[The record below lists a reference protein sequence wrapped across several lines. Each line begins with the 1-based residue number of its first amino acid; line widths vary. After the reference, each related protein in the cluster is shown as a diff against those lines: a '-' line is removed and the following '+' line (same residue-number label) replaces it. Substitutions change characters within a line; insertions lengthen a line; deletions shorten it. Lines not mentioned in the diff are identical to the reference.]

1 MSDSRT
7 QYIARK
13 LADQISSVLLGKS
26 EQVNIAIAAFLAGG
40 HCLVEDKPG
49 VGKTVMAR
57 AFARA
62 VSGSFRR
69 IQFTSDLLP
78 SDILG
83 VQVYDSASGEFVF
96 HKGPVFANIVL
107 ADEINRTNPRT
118 QSALLEAM
126 TEGAVTVENQSFQL
140 PSPFFLIATQNP
152 IELHGAYPLP
162 ESELDRFL
170 VRIQLGYPEPS
181 IEQDIIGQGGLSDK
195 VDALVN
201 PVVSP
206 KEIITAR
213 AEIPAVKIADSLL
226 KYVVD
231 LGTALRTHP
240 QLDFGV
246 STRGL
251 IGLVKLSRVNAL
263 INGRDF
269 CTPDDIRKFVSP
281 VLVHRLRKR
290 GGIGQGPNS
299 GQELSAL
306 LDDVLA
312 RVPVPA

>member
-1 MSDSRT
+1 MTDSRT
-7 QYIARK
+7 QAIAHK
-13 LADQISSVLLGKS
+13 LSDQISRVLLDKS
-26 EQVNIAIAAFLAGG
+26 DQINIAIAAFLAGG
-40 HCLVEDKPG
+40 HCLIEDKPG
-49 VGKTVMAR
+49 MGKTVMAR

-62 VSGSFRR
+62 VSGTFRR

-83 VQVYDSASGEFVF
+83 VQVYDSKTEKFVF
-96 HKGPVFANIVL
+96 HHGPVFANIVL

-126 TEGAVTVENQSFQL
+126 TESAVTVENQSFPL

-170 VRIQLGYPEPS
+170 VRIQLGYPSPA
-181 IEQDIIGQGGLSDK
+181 IEQQIIGRGGFGDK
-195 VDALVN
+195 VDDLVN

-206 KEIITAR
+206 QDVNTAR
-213 AEIPAVKIADSLL
+213 QEVPGVRVADALL

-231 LGTALRTHP
+231 LGNELRAHR
-240 QLDFGV
+240 QLEFGV

-251 IGLVKLSRVNAL
+251 IGLIRLARVNAL
-263 INGRDF
+263 IHGRDF
-269 CTPDDIRKFVSP
+269 CTPDDIKAFVQP
-281 VLVHRLRKR
+281 VLIHRLRKR
-290 GGIGQGPNS
+290 GTTTQDAAAR
-299 GQELSAL
+299 QELRAL
-306 LDDVLA
+306 LKEVLA